1 LTDFP
6 VSARIPAV
14 YAAHKD
20 GGFRQGWNNMTLREA
35 FKRVLLGPDEDTT
48 PELGR
53 NDRCWCGSG
62 RKYKACHLAADE
74 RKRASQRSS
83 GPNPAKGGMF

>member
-1 LTDFP
+1 MTIL
-6 VSARIPAV
+6 
-14 YAAHKD
+14 D
-20 GGFRQGWNNMTLREA
+20 G
-35 FKRVLLGPDEDTT
+35 FKRLLLGPEQQAI
-48 PELGR
+48 PVLGR

-83 GPNPAKGGMF
+83 TGAAPRGRGF